1 MGVSLTVLG
10 SGSDGN
16 ATLIHSGS
24 FGVLIDAGLTR
35 KQVYTRLEKLNIAR
49 GTIKAIVL
57 THDHSDHIKGARLI
71 ADDLDIP
78 TYLTSTIFKELHE
91 GNKLGNKVFLFDPG
105 TVFELGPF
113 SLTPFEIPHDTL
125 QPVGFVIE
133 SDNKKIG
140 IATDLG
146 SITNYV
152 KGYLKGC
159 DSVILESD
167 YDKKMLMASNRPL
180 HLKRKIM
187 GQFGHLDNQQVVDAL
202 KDIVTKE
209 TKHIF
214 LVHLSRKCNSEDIV
228 YKAAMEKLEELH
240 CLDLSLH
247 VISSTHCPYPTVD
260 I

>member
-1 MGVSLTVLG
+1 MSVSVTVLG

-16 ATLIHSGS
+16 ALLIHSES
-24 FGVLIDAGLTR
+24 FGILIDAGLTR
-35 KQVYTRLEKLNIAR
+35 KQVYSRLDKLEIPREKVN
-49 GTIKAIVL
+49 AIVL
-57 THDHSDHIKGARLI
+57 THDHSDHVKGARLI

-91 GNKLGNKVFLFDPG
+91 ANKLGNKVFLFDPG

-113 SLTPFEIPHDTL
+113 SLTPFEVPHDTL

-146 SITNYV
+146 SITGYV
-152 KGYLKGC
+152 KGFLHDC
-159 DSVILESD
+159 DSIVLESD

-202 KDIVTKE
+202 QDIVT
-209 TKHIF
+209 TKTRHLF
-214 LVHLSRKCNSEDIV
+214 LVHLSRKCNNEDIV
-228 YKAAMEKLEELH
+228 YKAAIEKLEELH

-247 VISSTHCPYPTVD
+247 VISSAHCPYPIVD